1 MKKKAMIK
9 QEFTTAFRSILRKK
23 VISSISILGLGIGLG
38 CIIVL
43 LALVIHEKSFDT
55 FIPDHRN
62 VYRIISGTNSQVHYP
77 LAESMKNE
85 FPEVKDYF
93 RYYESGP
100 VQLKT
105 PGSEVVREEDFG
117 FADPA
122 VFRIMGIDFISG
134 TPAGSMSEVA
144 ISEKSAMKYF
154 GNLSAPGEVIEV
166 RFPEGFLKLTVSG
179 VYREFPSNSTLYPA
193 LIADIKLSQKMIGQF
208 QRDLGDYG
216 TSETQ
221 PLGWRDNEFL
231 SLLVLD
237 KNADPAVLPAKMEK
251 YKELIASPGQDT
263 LRFNLQPVADIYLGS
278 EDITG
283 SFFLRRGNADELKYY
298 EIISL
303 MILLISLANFVLLS
317 RAGVSER
324 NRELGT
330 RKVYGAS
337 QGRIRRMVIL
347 ESFLIVL
354 LSLIPA
360 AFVIESGI
368 PFINNTLGKTL
379 SGQIFL
385 TPRLWI
391 LLVMLILLTGL
402 VSGWIIGTKYSRMPA
417 YKMLSGKIPGQNGSR
432 RWNYSFLL
440 LHFTIYMILVSG
452 LLAVSKQL
460 DYSRSGYKGINP
472 ENVLVADLNS
482 DELRN
487 SFLTLC
493 EEIRKIPGVI
503 RVAGG
508 SFIPPFGN
516 FLPINLA
523 DASGERI
530 RFDGLIMGEGM
541 TELLGI
547 EVIDGSSF
555 GQYKEG
561 IPEVLINESA
571 AKLHKVGAGGNLLA
585 FKVRGVVR
593 DFNAHSLHTTIQP
606 MVILPQNPAR
616 MGLLAIKTDGVNDEK
631 IIKQFRDLY
640 SQISPDEIF
649 EVRYLTDQVEN
660 FYARERD
667 QSRIIKAFSLLALVL
682 SVMGL
687 FGISLMSISKRE
699 KEIGIRKVNGASES
713 EVLLML
719 NTAYLKWVLAAVVVS
734 VPVSYWL
741 ISKWMERFAYRT
753 EISWWIF
760 VLAGLSALVISV
772 LTVSWQSWRAAT
784 RNPVEALRYE

>member
-1 MKKKAMIK
+1 MIK
-9 QEFTTAFRSILRKK
+9 QELTAVFRSILRKK
-23 VISSISILGLGIGLG
+23 VISAISILGLGIGLG

-43 LALVIHEKSFDT
+43 LALVVHEKSFDT

-62 VYRIISGTNSQVHYP
+62 VYRIISGTFSQVHYP
-77 LAESMKNE
+77 IAESMKNE
-85 FPEVKDYF
+85 FPEVRDYF
-93 RYYESGP
+93 RYYQSGS

-105 PGSEVVREEDFG
+105 QGNEIVREEDFG
-117 FADPA
+117 FADPS

-134 TPAGSMSEVA
+134 TPAASMSEVA

-179 VYREFPSNSTLYPA
+179 VYKEIPSNSTLHPA
-193 LIADIKLSQKMIGQF
+193 LIADIKLSQKMLGQF

-221 PLGWRDNEFL
+221 PLGWRDSEFL

-237 KNADPAVLPAKMEK
+237 NNADPEVLPAKMQK
-251 YKELIASPGQDT
+251 YKELIANPGQDT

-303 MILLISLANFVLLS
+303 MILLISLANFVLLA

-324 NRELGT
+324 TRELGT

-337 QGRIRRMVIL
+337 HGRIRRMVIL
-347 ESFLIVL
+347 ESFVIVL

-360 AFVIESGI
+360 IFVIESGI

-385 TPRLWI
+385 TPLLWI
-391 LLVMLILLTGL
+391 LLVMLILITGL
-402 VSGWIIGTKYSRMPA
+402 LSGWIIGMNYSRIPA
-417 YKMLSGKIPGQNGSR
+417 LKMISGKIPGLNGSK

-440 LHFTIYMILVSG
+440 LHFTIYMILVTA
-452 LLAVSKQL
+452 LIAVSKQL
-460 DYSRSGYKGINP
+460 NYSRSGYRGINP
-472 ENVLVADLNS
+472 ENVIVADLSS
-482 DELRN
+482 DELRS

-493 EEIRKIPGVI
+493 DEIRKIPGVI
-503 RVAGG
+503 DVAGG

-523 DASGERI
+523 DVSGERI

-547 EVIDGSSF
+547 EIIDGSPF
-555 GQYKEG
+555 GPYKEG
-561 IPEVLINESA
+561 PPEVLINESA
-571 AKLHKVGAGGNLLA
+571 ARVHNVKAGGNLLA
-585 FKVRGVVR
+585 FRVRGVVR
-593 DFNAHSLHTTIQP
+593 DFHAHSLHTTIQP

-631 IIKQFRDLY
+631 IIKIFRDLY

-699 KEIGIRKVNGASES
+699 KEIGIRKVNGASEAGI
-713 EVLLML
+713 LLML
-719 NTAYLKWVLAAVVVS
+719 NTAYIKWVLAAIAVS
-734 VPVSYWL
+734 VPVSFWL

-753 EISWWIF
+753 GISWWIF
-760 VLAGLSALVISV
+760 VLAGLSAIIISL

>member
-1 MKKKAMIK
+1 MIK
-9 QEFTTAFRSILRKK
+9 QELTTAFRSILRKK
-23 VISSISILGLGIGLG
+23 VISIISILGLGIGLG

-43 LALVIHEKSFDT
+43 MALVIHEKSFDT
-55 FIPDHRN
+55 FIPEHRN

-77 LAESMKNE
+77 IAESMKNE

-93 RYYESGP
+93 RYYQSGS

-105 PGSEVVREEDFG
+105 KDNEVVREADFG
-117 FADPA
+117 FADPS

-134 TPAGSMSEVA
+134 APAASMSEVA
-144 ISEKSAMKYF
+144 ISEESAMLYF

-179 VYREFPSNSTLYPA
+179 VYREIPSNSTLHPE
-193 LIADIKLSQKMIGQF
+193 LIADIKLSQKMLGQF

-221 PLGWRDNEFL
+221 PLGWGDNEFL

-237 KNADPAVLPAKMEK
+237 GNADTEALPAKMEK
-251 YKELIASPGQDT
+251 YKELIASPAQDT

-303 MILLISLANFVLLS
+303 MILLISLANFVLLA

-324 NRELGT
+324 TRELGT

-337 QGRIRRMVIL
+337 HGKIRRMVIL
-347 ESFLIVL
+347 ESFVIVL
-354 LSLIPA
+354 LSLVPA
-360 AFVIESGI
+360 IFVIESGI

-379 SGQIFL
+379 SGQVFL

-391 LLVMLILLTGL
+391 MLVMLILLTGL
-402 VSGWIIGTKYSRMPA
+402 VSGWIIGLRYSRIPA
-417 YKMLSGKIPGQNGSR
+417 LQLISGRISGLNGSKK
-432 RWNYSFLL
+432 WNYSFLL
-440 LHFTIYMILVSG
+440 LHFTIYMILVTG
-452 LLAVSKQL
+452 LIAVSKQL

-472 ENVLVADLNS
+472 ENVIVADLSS

-493 EEIRKIPGVI
+493 DEIRKIPGVI
-503 RVAGG
+503 NVAGG

-523 DASGERI
+523 DVSGERI

-547 EVIDGSSF
+547 EIIDGSPF
-555 GQYKEG
+555 GSYKEG
-561 IPEVLINESA
+561 PPEVLINESA
-571 AKLHKVGAGGNLLA
+571 AKVHNVKAGGNLLA

-593 DFNAHSLHTTIQP
+593 DFHAHSLHTTIQP

-616 MGLLAIKTDGVNDEK
+616 MGLLAIRTDGVNDEK

-660 FYARERD
+660 FYARERN

-682 SVMGL
+682 SIMGL
-687 FGISLMSISKRE
+687 FGISLISIAKRE
-699 KEIGIRKVNGASES
+699 KEIGIRKVNGASEA
-713 EVLLML
+713 EILLML
-719 NTAYLKWVLAAVVVS
+719 NTAYIKWVLLAIAVS
-734 VPVSYWL
+734 VPVSYRL
-741 ISKWMERFAYRT
+741 ISEWMERFAYRT

-760 VLAGLSALVISV
+760 VLAGLSALIISV